1 MKKSVIIVGGGII
14 GLMIAYYLKKSG
26 HEVLIL
32 DQSTM
37 DGGASYVNAGY
48 ISPSHIVPLASPG
61 MINKGLKWMF
71 DSSSPFYIK
80 PRLDVDFLKWA
91 WHFKK
96 ACNPHH
102 VEKSLKVIRDINLL
116 SKSLFE
122 EIQASGDLGDFQLEK
137 KGLLMLFKTQK
148 EGDHEAAVVKKAVDL
163 GLDVFPKS
171 ISEIRTMLNGV
182 EVDALGGFH
191 YECDGHMTPTEFM
204 EKLKNYLVLSGV
216 KIMKEEEVLDFECA
230 NGKVH
235 KVITQNTSY
244 DTEYLV
250 LASGSWSENL
260 AKKLKLRLPMQAGKG
275 YKIDGYSPTGITIPT
290 ILMER
295 KVAVTP
301 MSGFTRFAG
310 TMEFSG
316 INTVIIKERVLAIAK
331 AASQYFPD
339 VDISNQEINAAKSG
353 LRPVSPDGLPYIG
366 KINKFENIFLASGH
380 AMMGWSL
387 GPATGKLI
395 AEIVDG
401 QNSSLDLLPFDPHRF
416 G

>member
-1 MKKSVIIVGGGII
+1 MEKTVIIVGGGII
-14 GLMIAYYLKKSG
+14 GLMSAYYLKKSG
-26 HEVLIL
+26 HEITVF
-32 DQSTM
+32 DQSSM
-37 DGGASYVNAGY
+37 DNGASYVNAGY
-48 ISPSHIVPLASPG
+48 ISPSHIVPLAAPG

-71 DSSSPFYIK
+71 DSTSPFYIK

-122 EIQASGDLGDFQLEK
+122 EIQASGDLGLFQLEK

-148 EGDHEAAVVKKAVDL
+148 AGDHEAAVVKKAMDL

-171 ISEIRTMLNGV
+171 ISEIRTLLNGV

-191 YECDGHMTPTEFM
+191 YECDGHMTPTQFM
-204 EKLKNYLVLSGV
+204 EKLKKYLISSGV
-216 KIMKEEEVLDFECA
+216 KILQKEEVLDFEYA
-230 NGKVH
+230 NGKVV
-235 KVITQNTSY
+235 KVITQNASY
-244 DTEYLV
+244 GSDYLI
-250 LASGSWSENL
+250 LSAGSWSEKL
-260 AKKLKLRLPMQAGKG
+260 MKKLKMKMPLQAGKG
-275 YKIDGYSPTGITIPT
+275 YKIDAYAPSGITIPT

-301 MSGFTRFAG
+301 MEGFTRFAG

-316 INTVIIKERVLAIAK
+316 INTTIRKERVLAIANA
-331 AASQYFPD
+331 AASYFPG
-339 VDISNQEINAAKSG
+339 VKISKEEIDAAKSG

-366 KINKFENIFLASGH
+366 RINQFKNVAIASGH

-395 AEIVDG
+395 AEIVNG
-401 QNSSLDLLPFDPHRF
+401 QNPSLDLQPYDPQRF
-416 G
+416 A